1 MFERA
6 LSGGIMVATGLLLN
20 WQLLLKGS
28 SRRRRSQVHRG
39 ERTAKL
45 LLDFDRRVVV
55 VDHRDILLL
64 RLLLI
69 LLDAGRGAGA
79 VVEVGGDHVNAVR
92 SLVFI

>member
-1 MFERA
+1 M
-6 LSGGIMVATGLLLN
+6 LATGLLLN
-20 WQLLLKGS
+20 WQLLLKRPG
-28 SRRRRSQVHRG
+28 RGCRSQVHRG
-39 ERTAKL
+39 ERTAEL

-69 LLDAGRGAGA
+69 LVDAGRGAGA

-92 SLVFI
+92 PLVFI